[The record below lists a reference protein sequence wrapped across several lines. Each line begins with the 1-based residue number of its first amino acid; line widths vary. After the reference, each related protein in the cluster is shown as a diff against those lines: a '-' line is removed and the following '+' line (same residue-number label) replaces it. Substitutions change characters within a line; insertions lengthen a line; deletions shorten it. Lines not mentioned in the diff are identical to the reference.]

1 MAAKGRC
8 NSPERC
14 RTEVRFRREAA
25 VCHRIRGRPQ
35 SGTERK
41 LMYVLG
47 SFRFCPFAVIPGGA
61 RRSVSIRMVDRVEA
75 QENARFTCV
84 R

>member
-1 MAAKGRC
+1 M
-8 NSPERC
+8 S
-14 RTEVRFRREAA
+14 
-25 VCHRIRGRPQ
+25 
-35 SGTERK
+35 
-41 LMYVLG
+41 VLV